1 MSARQKCPASLRVG
15 TILYSAFFDTSED
28 TGKATGR
35 IYEEV
40 VRSIRRRRNSSPDS
54 PKFVNVTKKIVG
66 LTWVDT
72 TKPPATRY
80 GKKPPKTEGW
90 ASYISPMC
98 QTNFVLGADLPHG
111 ICTTKLLAIKSAI
124 SDLQNDIEWYDR
136 EIAEHKKTLIPDAEH
151 LAELVR
157 EKNDVEKSLRLAKSY
172 LTKERNK
179 RVTGKK

>member
-1 MSARQKCPASLRVG
+1 MKRL
-15 TILYSAFFDTSED
+15 
-28 TGKATGR
+28 
-35 IYEEV
+35 
-40 VRSIRRRRNSSPDS
+40 
-54 PKFVNVTKKIVG
+54 
-66 LTWVDT
+66 
-72 TKPPATRY
+72 
-80 GKKPPKTEGW
+80 
-90 ASYISPMC
+90 
-98 QTNFVLGADLPHG
+98 FVLFGVAGIHPQTHQSSSTSPRRLSVSHG
-111 ICTTKLLAIKSAI
+111 WIQQSHQRRAMAKNRLKQKDGRHIFRPCAKLILFSVLICHTAFAPPNFLQIKSAI

>member
-15 TILYSAFFDTSED
+15 TILYSALFDTSED
-28 TGKATGR
+28 TGKATGT

-40 VRSIRRRRNSSPDS
+40 VRSIQRRRNSSPDS

-111 ICTTKLLAIKSAI
+111 ICSSVCGGLQPMIYLY
-124 SDLQNDIEWYDR
+124 DLR
-136 EIAEHKKTLIPDAEH
+136 
-151 LAELVR
+151 
-157 EKNDVEKSLRLAKSY
+157 S
-172 LTKERNK
+172 
-179 RVTGKK
+179 